1 MRDDQIKELEG
12 LTETMTDDMIKIAYA
27 ATECGFESPDDR
39 GNKVWLYKGLNQCAS
54 AITKMEQVLAYR
66 RGNLP
71 PISTTED
78 TQRKHEQNLI
88 NSAQKVIGNIK
99 KQQKV
104 C

>member
-1 MRDDQIKELEG
+1 
-12 LTETMTDDMIKIAYA
+12 
-27 ATECGFESPDDR
+27 
-39 GNKVWLYKGLNQCAS
+39 
-54 AITKMEQVLAYR
+54 MEQVLAYR

>member
-1 MRDDQIKELEG
+1 MRDDQIKELEE

-54 AITKMEQVLAYR
+54 AITKVEQVLAYR

-78 TQRKHEQNLI
+78 TQRKHEENLI
-88 NSAQKVIGNIK
+88 K
-99 KQQKV
+99 KAEAEAAKLKQRLS
-104 C
+104 